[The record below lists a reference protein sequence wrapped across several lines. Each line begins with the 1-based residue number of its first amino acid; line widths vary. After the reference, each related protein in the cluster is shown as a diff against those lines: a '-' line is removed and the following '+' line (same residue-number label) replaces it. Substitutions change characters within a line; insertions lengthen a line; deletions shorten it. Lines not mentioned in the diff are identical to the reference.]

1 VISDRP
7 ENGVR
12 TLDLPVQVLSG
23 ERDRFAPPRWSS
35 PLAGLASGRYTM
47 LPGAHNACYTAPRA
61 TDAVLPAAVVR
72 SSEAGQ

>member
-1 VISDRP
+1 VITDRP

-23 ERDRFAPPRWSS
+23 DRDRFAPPEWSS
-35 PLAGLASGRYTM
+35 HLAGLASGRYTK

-61 TDAVLPAAVVR
+61 TDEVLRAAVVR
-72 SSEAGQ
+72 WSASAR